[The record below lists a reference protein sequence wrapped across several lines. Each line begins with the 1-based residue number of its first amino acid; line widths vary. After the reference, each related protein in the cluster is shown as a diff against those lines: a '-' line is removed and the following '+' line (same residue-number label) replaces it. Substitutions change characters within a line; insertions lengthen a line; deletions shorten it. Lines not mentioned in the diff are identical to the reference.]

1 MEAFKSFEIKR
12 FENEQWNTL
21 DDTLS
26 IEEALQIRIE
36 HTVGNIRKNEAL
48 SITMRTPGDDFELAA
63 GLLYSEG
70 IIDDRDQI
78 IDINYC
84 GEKSEG
90 NQYHNTVTVNIEP
103 SFTLDLEKS
112 QRRFLSNSSCGI
124 CGKINHDQLIT
135 HSTLENENPWLTEQ
149 LVFKVI
155 EQLKT
160 DQIQFAHSGANHA
173 AALYNQKAECEVLK
187 EDIGRHNALDKLIG
201 SLFLESAFAKK
212 KILVLSGRNSYEM
225 MSKAAIAKI
234 SVVLSIG
241 APTSLAVD
249 LAKLYNITL
258 IGFIKKNKF
267 NTYNGW
273 ERFV

>member
-1 MEAFKSFEIKR
+1 MEAFKSFEIDR
-12 FENEQWNTL
+12 FENKQYSTV

-36 HTVGNIRKNEAL
+36 HTVEGVRINEAL
-48 SITMRTPGDDFELAA
+48 SLTMRTPGDDFELAA

-70 IIDDRDQI
+70 ILDDRDQI

-90 NQYHNTVTVNIEP
+90 NAYHNTVTVNIEP
-103 SFTLDLEKS
+103 SYTLDLEKS

-124 CGKINHDQLIT
+124 CGKIDHDQLIT
-135 HSTLENENPWLTEQ
+135 QNALEIEEPWLTEQ
-149 LVFKVI
+149 LVFDVI
-155 EQLKT
+155 ESLKK

-173 AALYNQKAECEVLK
+173 AALYNTDAKCEVLK

-201 SLFLESAFAKK
+201 SLFLESAFAKQK
-212 KILVLSGRNSYEM
+212 VLVLSGRNSYEM
-225 MSKAAIAKI
+225 MSKTAIAKI

-267 NTYNGW
+267 NIYNGRD
-273 ERFV
+273 RFI

>member
-1 MEAFKSFEIKR
+1 VEAFKSFEIDR
-12 FENEQWNTL
+12 FENKQYSTV

-36 HTVGNIRKNEAL
+36 HTVEGVRINEAL
-48 SITMRTPGDDFELAA
+48 SLTMRTPGDDFELAA

-70 IIDDRDQI
+70 ILDDRDQI

-90 NQYHNTVTVNIEP
+90 NAYHNTVTVNIEP
-103 SFTLDLEKS
+103 SYTLDLEKS

-124 CGKINHDQLIT
+124 CGKIDHDQLIT
-135 HSTLENENPWLTEQ
+135 QNALEIEEPWLTEQ
-149 LVFKVI
+149 LVFDVI
-155 EQLKT
+155 ESLKK

-173 AALYNQKAECEVLK
+173 AALYNTDAKCEVLK

-201 SLFLESAFAKK
+201 SLFLESAFAKQK
-212 KILVLSGRNSYEM
+212 VLVLSGRNSYEM
-225 MSKAAIAKI
+225 MSKTAIAKI

-267 NTYNGW
+267 NIYNGRD
-273 ERFV
+273 RFI